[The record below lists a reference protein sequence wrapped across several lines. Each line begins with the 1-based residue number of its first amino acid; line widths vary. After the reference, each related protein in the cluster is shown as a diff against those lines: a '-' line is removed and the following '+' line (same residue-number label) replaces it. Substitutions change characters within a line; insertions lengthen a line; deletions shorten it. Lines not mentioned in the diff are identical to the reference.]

1 MNGLASQ
8 SPCHSIRPEAPRPP
22 TALCSTDRAVCI
34 EISLHTCFLPSQPSA
49 LLASPKAPANHAAG
63 HPGCILQSVASF
75 HRPGLHHYYGF
86 ICHPAPLR
94 SRLGSPLARDLPF
107 PDGTGLPRFIVRIPV
122 RFTDLNHRTGLT
134 EYRASYTFGRLT
146 RLNCR
151 IRFAYAPVTSLPIAS
166 FRPCRCQQ
174 RPCESDCLPFGPG
187 DPRFLQR
194 GGLSGFAGQ
203 TKGPL
208 LLFSEAAQ
216 KNTLSRHE
224 CEVGALAG
232 SLVFLNGQG
241 EKVF

>member
-1 MNGLASQ
+1 VNGLASQ
-8 SPCHSIRPEAPRPP
+8 SPCHSIRPGAPRPP

-34 EISLHTCFLPSQPSA
+34 ETSLHTCFLPSQPSA

-63 HPGCILQSVASF
+63 HPGFILQSVASF
-75 HRPGLHHYYGF
+75 HGPGLRHYYGF

-151 IRFAYAPVTSLPIAS
+151 IRFAYAPATSLPIAS

-203 TKGPL
+203 
-208 LLFSEAAQ
+208 
-216 KNTLSRHE
+216 NR
-224 CEVGALAG
+224 VG
-232 SLVFLNGQG
+232 
-241 EKVF
+241 